1 MLAERWPRAPQTL
14 PEQAEVPSLAAPG
27 PEAPAGLAA
36 KIMPLTRLA
45 LILAEHQAQGRRV
58 AHCHGCFDLLH
69 IGHVRHLEQAKGLGD
84 VLVVTITPDHYVD
97 KGPHRPAF
105 PQALRAEALAAL
117 ACVDYV
123 AINQWPTAEDT
134 LRLLKPNVYVKGS
147 EFKEIVSDRTGK
159 IAGEAGVCREIGA
172 TIAFTEDIVFS
183 SSNLINRYFSSM
195 PDDVNRFLETFR
207 AEHGLAQVLKVMDD
221 MASLRVLVIGD
232 AIIDDYQYG
241 EVIGRSSKDPVLA
254 FKYRNNETMAG
265 GVLAV
270 ANHVANFAGSV
281 DLVTVLGETDSH
293 EDFIRARL
301 HPRINPHFIIKP
313 GAPTIVKR
321 RFIDGYSLSKLLEV
335 YVMDCAG
342 PLPEQNL
349 ETCRWLEKELAGY
362 DLVIASDFGHGAITG
377 QMVGTLTERAPFLS
391 VNTQANAGNRGF
403 HTISRY
409 RRADYACLAEHEM
422 RLEMRDPT
430 GDLPPML
437 ETVGRRL
444 CSRQLVVTRGS
455 KGCMIRSADGGISTV
470 PGFSHKVVDRVGAG
484 DAFLSVTS
492 LAAVQGV
499 NEAVLGF
506 IGNVVG
512 SRAVEIVG
520 NSRAIDRQAV
530 EKFVVALLK

>member
-1 MLAERWPRAPQTL
+1 MLLAENLRPEEEPRGQDL
-14 PEQAEVPSLAAPG
+14 DRSQAQQPVP
-27 PEAPAGLAA
+27 PALAA
-36 KIMPLTRLA
+36 KIKPLTDLA
-45 LILAEHQAQGRRV
+45 AILARRKAEGARV

-69 IGHVRHLEQAKGLGD
+69 IGHVRHLEQARGMGD
-84 VLVVTITPDHYVD
+84 LLVVTITPDHYVD

-117 ACVDYV
+117 SCVDFV
-123 AINQWPTAEDT
+123 AINQWPTAEET
-134 LRLLKPNVYVKGS
+134 LRLLKPNIYVKGS
-147 EFKEIVSDRTGK
+147 EFKEIISDRTGK
-159 IAGEAGVCREIGA
+159 IAGEALTCQEIGA

-183 SSNLINRYFSSM
+183 SSNLINRYFSNL
-195 PDDVNRFLETFR
+195 PDEVNKFLSGFR
-207 AEHGLAQVLKVMDD
+207 RDYGLERVLKALDD

-254 FKYRNNETMAG
+254 FKYKSNETMAG

-270 ANHVANFAGSV
+270 ANHVANFAGAV
-281 DLVTVLGETDSH
+281 DLITVLGGSDSY
-293 EDFIRARL
+293 EDFIRQRL
-301 HPRINPHFIIKP
+301 SPKVNPRFIIKP

-335 YVMDCAG
+335 YVMDCTG

-349 ETCRWLEKELAGY
+349 ETCRWLEQELPAY

-377 QMVGTLTERAPFLS
+377 QMVATLCERAPFLA

-409 RRADYACLAEHEM
+409 RRGDYACLAEHEM
-422 RLEMRDPT
+422 RLEMRDPS
-430 GDLPPML
+430 GELEPML
-437 ETVGRRL
+437 QNVGRRL
-444 CSRQLVVTRGS
+444 GARQLVVTRGS
-455 KGCMIRSADGGISTV
+455 RGCMIRDGQSGICEV

-492 LAAVQGV
+492 LASALGAPGQM
-499 NEAVLGF
+499 LGF

-520 NSRAIDRQAV
+520 NQRSIDRQAV